1 MLILRSTAVATLLL
15 STALAQT
22 RGTSPAFEVAS
33 VRAGQS
39 GGGGREGGH
48 GIGRRESIQVA
59 PGSLTMRNVSFRSC
73 VRWAWNVVDYQVNGP
88 DWIDRERYDIVAK
101 SGGAEPEEQLRLML
115 QTLLADRFKLAVHRQ
130 TKELPAWVLTVAK
143 GGPKFKESTEE
154 GEGSIEPNLQ
164 RMQIAVQHAPVS
176 QLVDLLGN
184 LLRAPIVDETGLKGK
199 YDIVIKIDK
208 YIPDPAT
215 PVDILST
222 VLTAIQQEL
231 GLKLDQ
237 RKMALDLVVVDRAEK
252 VPVEN

>member
-1 MLILRSTAVATLLL
+1 MLRATAVASLLL
-15 STALAQT
+15 STAAAQT
-22 RGTSPAFEVAS
+22 PATPPAFEVAS
-33 VRAGQS
+33 VRGSQP
-39 GGGGREGGH
+39 GGGGREGGR

-88 DWIDRERYDIVAK
+88 DWIDRERFDIVAK

-164 RMQIAVQHAPVS
+164 RMQVAVQHAPVS
-176 QLVDLLGN
+176 QLVDMLGN
-184 LLRAPIVDETGLKGK
+184 LLRAPIVDETGLKGR

-208 YIPDPAT
+208 YIPDPST

-252 VPVEN
+252 VPAEN

>member
-1 MLILRSTAVATLLL
+1 
-15 STALAQT
+15 
-22 RGTSPAFEVAS
+22 
-33 VRAGQS
+33 
-39 GGGGREGGH
+39 
-48 GIGRRESIQVA
+48 
-59 PGSLTMRNVSFRSC
+59 
-73 VRWAWNVVDYQVNGP
+73 
-88 DWIDRERYDIVAK
+88 
-101 SGGAEPEEQLRLML
+101 
-115 QTLLADRFKLAVHRQ
+115 
-130 TKELPAWVLTVAK
+130 
-143 GGPKFKESTEE
+143 
-154 GEGSIEPNLQ
+154 
-164 RMQIAVQHAPVS
+164 VQHAPVS

-252 VPVEN
+252 VPAEN